1 MQKCFHFSLVAVF
14 ILISMFSYKS
24 VNNVV
29 VLYYKEQQY
38 FLRIYFILLW
48 LLTIALLRGSYATK
62 DKTYMVAPVS
72 FL

>member
-29 VLYYKEQQY
+29 VLYFKQQQY
-38 FLRIYFILLW
+38 FLRIF
-48 LLTIALLRGSYATK
+48 
-62 DKTYMVAPVS
+62 S
-72 FL
+72 FYYGY